1 MSNFQDLSE
10 AQSKLIFSRINHTE
24 RNIGLINES
33 FEKMLKKE
41 NKICNKIDEIA
52 NKFKFI
58 SSNESFDESF
68 GKIFEKMSI
77 HLVHLADIKSIKIE
91 RYEERL
97 LPDLMQSEMICKKTR
112 DDAKTLIAS
121 RDFELNKR
129 SQINLHKKSKKN
141 ILTENETMLSNIQVS
156 KVLKEILSMTEKFEA
171 QKFDDFKQFLLNFIL
186 IEMKYFASGIEILTS
201 AFEDISNIDERSEV
215 GWLRKL
221 FR

>member
-1 MSNFQDLSE
+1 MSNIQDFSE

-58 SSNESFDESF
+58 SSNENFDESF
-68 GKIFEKMSI
+68 GKMFENMCNTM
-77 HLVHLADIKSIKIE
+77 VHLADIKTIKIA
-91 RYEERL
+91 RFEERL
-97 LPDLMQSEMICKKTR
+97 LPDLMQSETICKKTR
-112 DDAKTLIAS
+112 DDAKTLIAL

-129 SQINLHKKSKKN
+129 SQINFNKKSKKN
-141 ILTENETMLSNIQVS
+141 ILTENEAMLSNIQVS
-156 KVLKEILSMTEKFEA
+156 KVLKEILSISEKFEV
-171 QKFDDFKQFLLNFIL
+171 QKFDDFKQFFLNFIL

-201 AFEDISNIDERSEV
+201 AFVDISNIDERSEV
-215 GWLRKL
+215 C
-221 FR
+221 